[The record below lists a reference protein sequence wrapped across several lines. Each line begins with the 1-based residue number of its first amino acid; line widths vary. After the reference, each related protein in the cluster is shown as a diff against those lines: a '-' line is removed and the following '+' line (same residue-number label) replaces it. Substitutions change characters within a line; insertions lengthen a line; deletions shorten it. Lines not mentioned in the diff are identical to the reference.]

1 MRDRWTTEGADVSV
15 HGSDIRSDDA
25 RFGMTRDVGGR
36 VGGTRVAGDPRI
48 QGRGEVAARPD
59 WDVVIAGAGPGGT
72 SSAIRLAE
80 AGVRV
85 LVLEREIFPRFH
97 IGESLLP
104 AAELLVTDL
113 GVDPD
118 PNVFLFKRGAQFVC
132 EETGRRQSFD
142 FNEAMPGPQRHAW
155 QVDRARFDTLLRD
168 RAIEAG
174 AEVRHGVRVDR
185 VEFGADGVRV
195 GTGGDRVCAR
205 YFIDATGQDRLLG
218 KQMGTIRAYEQF
230 GKAAVYTHYSQLSE
244 ATQQEFAPY
253 NDIRIVSIPDGWLWA
268 IPLTKNR
275 LSVGLVTR
283 RSGLRKKRLDDY
295 IDHSPLFQ
303 RLLAGAHRHATEL
316 VGNFSFENTAP
327 SGARFACVGDSACF
341 IDPVF
346 SSGVSLAIHRG
357 LVVADR
363 LLPALESGRESD
375 PDLMQPMEASMK
387 RGYDTFAS
395 LVYRFYNTRFVE
407 NLIYNAPDDGRL
419 RSGVISVLAGDVF
432 REDNDFQDMLL
443 ASRRHRKRAG
453 GSIEAH
459 EVPV

>member
-1 MRDRWTTEGADVSV
+1 MSVVSK
-15 HGSDIRSDDA
+15 
-25 RFGMTRDVGGR
+25 
-36 VGGTRVAGDPRI
+36 
-48 QGRGEVAARPD
+48 PD
-59 WDVVIAGAGPGGT
+59 WDVIIAGAGPGGT

-80 AGVRV
+80 GGARV

-104 AAELLVTDL
+104 AAELLVTAL

-132 EETGRRQSFD
+132 ETTGRRQSFD
-142 FNEAMPGPQRHAW
+142 FNEAMPGPQRYAW

-174 AEVRHGVRVDR
+174 AEVRHGVRVESIGFEEDR
-185 VEFGADGVRV
+185 VRV
-195 GTGGDRVCAR
+195 GAGDDFESAR
-205 YFIDATGQDRLLG
+205 YFVDATGQDRLLG
-218 KQMGTIRAYEQF
+218 KQMGTIRAYAQF
-230 GKAAVYTHYSQLSE
+230 GKAAVYTHFSRLSE
-244 ATQQEFAPY
+244 ATQKEFAPY

-268 IPLTKNR
+268 IPLTNNR

-283 RSGLRKKRLDDY
+283 KSGLRKNRLDEY

-303 RLLAGAHRHATEL
+303 GLLAGAHRHETEL

-327 SGARFACVGDSACF
+327 SGVRFACVGDSACF

-357 LVVADR
+357 LLVADR
-363 LLPALESGRESD
+363 LLPALESGAEAD
-375 PDLMQPMEASMK
+375 PNLMQPMEASMK

-432 REDNDFQDMLL
+432 REDNDFQNMLL
-443 ASRRHRKRAG
+443 DSRRLRKRA
-453 GSIEAH
+453 SESVDTREAST
-459 EVPV
+459 